1 MPSLFLPLIYSFL
14 PLLEEPSKF
23 FPYKPSLQFTLS
35 SIAIILPLYVLK
47 FNKYVLNERIH

>member
-1 MPSLFLPLIYSFL
+1 MPSLFLPLIYCFL

-47 FNKYVLNERIH
+47 FNKFVLNERIH